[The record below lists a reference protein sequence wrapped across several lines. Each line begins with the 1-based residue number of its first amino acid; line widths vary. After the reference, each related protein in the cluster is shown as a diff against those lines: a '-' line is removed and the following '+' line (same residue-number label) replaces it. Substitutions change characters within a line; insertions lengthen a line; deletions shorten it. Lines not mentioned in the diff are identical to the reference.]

1 MPEHGFKLHQ
11 SNLNHS
17 MSPLL
22 LSVDKPIPESIKKL
36 KTDELIIFK
45 QKNKLIFHRLIYI
58 SPNQKIIITKGD
70 NNFFPDSP
78 INKSK
83 IIGKVRQIK
92 RQNRIISPSS
102 IYKIQ
107 SSLYLKYLNQIVTKL
122 HQQQINFIFLK
133 GIPLHLYINNHIPY
147 RIYADNDLL
156 IHRSDFA
163 KVEKIFTNLG
173 FYPAETTHSTQ
184 INFIKDT
191 HPFPIVIDLHL
202 EPAISFTKITSL
214 AKLTPTTKLTKY
226 LFHHLQT
233 FTYQNI
239 SYPILDN
246 ETLLFYLLLHLFH
259 HNFRGY
265 HRFQLIH
272 NLIIRK
278 PINWQKFQ
286 QLTLKLN
293 YQSIIYPGLKL
304 IQKLY
309 LPNLSLPYLKPSIA
323 SRLSTLYLLHLPPTY
338 FFITQTRFQAAHQR
352 LLFTL
357 LLAPSSISYKIKQLF
372 SPTTLKNIFTTYST
386 TKP

>member
-1 MPEHGFKLHQ
+1 
-11 SNLNHS
+11 
-17 MSPLL
+17 MSPLIL
-22 LSVDKPIPESIKKL
+22 PIDRPIPKSIKKL
-36 KTDELIIFK
+36 EIDELIIFK
-45 QKNKLIFHRLIYI
+45 QKSKLILHRLVYI

-92 RQNRIISPSS
+92 RQNRIITPNS

-107 SSLYLKYLNQIVTKL
+107 SSLYLKYLNQIVAKL

-156 IHRSDFA
+156 IHRSDFT
-163 KVEKIFTNLG
+163 KVKNIFTNLG
-173 FYPAETTHSTQ
+173 FYPAKTTRSTQ

-272 NLIIRK
+272 DLIIRK
-278 PINWQKFQ
+278 SIDWQKFQ

-293 YQSIIYPGLKL
+293 YQNIIYPGLKL

-309 LPNLSLPYLKPSIA
+309 LPNLSLPHLNPSLA
-323 SRLSTLYLLHLPPTY
+323 SRLSTFYFLHLPLTH
-338 FFITQTRFQAAHQR
+338 FFITQTRFQAARQR
-352 LLFTL
+352 LLLTM
-357 LLAPSSISYKIKQLF
+357 LLAPTSIHNKFKHFF
-372 SPTTLKNIFTTYST
+372 SPITLRSIFATYST